1 MLLPGVFSGF
11 YQQHLLLWNGLSYFV
26 EEVLWPLISV
36 LLIGGLLMNKMK
48 TARSLIF
55 ILVLF
60 YVVPCMVGGWRLE
73 GLSWTYKME
82 PELMYKPDMK

>member
-1 MLLPGVFSGF
+1 
-11 YQQHLLLWNGLSYFV
+11 
-26 EEVLWPLISV
+26 
-36 LLIGGLLMNKMK
+36 MNKMK